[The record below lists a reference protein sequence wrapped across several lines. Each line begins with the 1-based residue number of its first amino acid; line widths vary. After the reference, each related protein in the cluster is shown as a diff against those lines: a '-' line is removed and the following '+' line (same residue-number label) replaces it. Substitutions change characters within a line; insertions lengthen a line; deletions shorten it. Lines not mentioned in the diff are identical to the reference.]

1 MALQSIMKRI
11 KFDIDFLHKVSKDV
25 MSHEELNSTIKD
37 LVNKG
42 LIEQYTNE
50 DGEFEFELTELGREI
65 GVTVNKLKDKLED
78 D

>member
-1 MALQSIMKRI
+1 MEPPKI
-11 KFDIDFLHKVSKDV
+11 DIDFLHLVSKGV
-25 MSHEELNSTIKD
+25 MSHEELNETIKK

-50 DGEFEFELTELGREI
+50 DGDFEFEITELGREI
-65 GVTVNKLKDKLED
+65 SATVNKLKDKPKD

>member
-1 MALQSIMKRI
+1 MALQSMMERNKV
-11 KFDIDFLHKVSKDV
+11 DIGFLHKVSKGV
-25 MSHEELNSTIKD
+25 MSHEELNSTIKE
-37 LVNKG
+37 LVKKG